1 MRKNRWTAAA
11 AWLLAVAS
19 LAAPFSAFA
28 QQKQQPAP
36 LKLKVG
42 DMAPDF
48 KLAYF
53 DGTGLKYISLDQFRG
68 KQNVIVA
75 FYVFAFTGG

>member
-11 AWLLAVAS
+11 AWLLALAT
-19 LAAPFSAFA
+19 LAAPFSALA
-28 QQKQQPAP
+28 QQKQPAP

-48 KLAYF
+48 KLPYF
-53 DGTGLKYISLDQFRG
+53 DGTGLKYVSLDQFRG

>member
-1 MRKNRWTAAA
+1 MRKDKLMVAA

-19 LAAPFSAFA
+19 LALPLSAFA
-28 QQKQQPAP
+28 QQKTPAP

-48 KLAYF
+48 KLQYF
-53 DGTGLKYISLDQFRG
+53 DGTGLKDISLDQFRG

>member
-1 MRKNRWTAAA
+1 MRKNKLMAAA

-19 LAAPFSAFA
+19 LALPFSAFA
-28 QQKQQPAP
+28 QQKQPAP

-48 KLAYF
+48 KLPYF
-53 DGTGLKYISLDQFRG
+53 DGTGLKNVSLDQFRG

>member
-1 MRKNRWTAAA
+1 MRKNKLISAA

-19 LAAPFSAFA
+19 LGLPFSVFA
-28 QQKQQPAP
+28 QQKPAP

-48 KLAYF
+48 KLQYF
-53 DGTGLKYISLDQFRG
+53 DGTGLKDISLDQFRG

>member
-11 AWLLAVAS
+11 AWLLALAT
-19 LAAPFSAFA
+19 LAAPFWALA
-28 QQKQQPAP
+28 QQKQPAP

-48 KLAYF
+48 KLPYF
-53 DGTGLKYISLDQFRG
+53 DGTGLKYVSLDQFRG